1 MASNKLVVADF
12 DFDLVK
18 ANLKAFLQ
26 DQPEF
31 SDYNFEGS
39 GFAVL
44 LDTLAYNTHYLGFNA
59 NMVANEMY
67 LDSADVR
74 KNVVS
79 LAKMLG
85 YTPSSAKSP
94 TAVVD
99 ITLNNATGSTV
110 TMDKGTSFS
119 ATIDNTEYN
128 FVTNEDIAMAPQ
140 DGVYKFSN
148 VTLYEGTLVN
158 FKYTV
163 DSTDVDQ
170 RFIIPNINA
179 DTSTLKVTVQTS
191 ISDTTQS
198 IYTLASGLKSLDNT
212 SKAYFLSETDTGKFE
227 VYFGD
232 DILGKKLADGNIVT
246 LEYIVS
252 NLEDANGTTNF
263 VAKGSVGGFSDVT
276 VVTKTAAEGGSIPE
290 TKESIRFNAPLQ
302 YTSQDRA
309 VTTTDYETLVKS
321 IYPNATSISAWGGED
336 DETPIYGVVKIAV
349 KGQSGVPLTNST
361 KLDIVTKLKSYN
373 VASVRPEIVDPIITS
388 IILVVN
394 AKFDKKSTA
403 KTSDTLKSEIVD
415 AITDYNKNTLTAFDG
430 VFRYSKVMGII
441 DDVDNSILSN
451 ITTVKIRKNFT
462 PTLSSS
468 TKYDIYFRNAIYN
481 PHSGHEAVV
490 SSTGFK
496 ISGNDNE
503 MFLDDDGMGNVRVY
517 YLVSGIKTVQNATQG
532 TIDYATG
539 QITINSLDIASIS
552 NIRGSV
558 STVIEVTASPSSNDV
573 VPVRDQILEIDGWND
588 EVILLSLTIKY
599 PKANSNSI
607 TTITIGWRKVARIS
621 TILNKRIQ

>member
-1 MASNKLVVADF
+1 MASNKFIVSDLDF
-12 DFDLVK
+12 DTIK
-18 ANLKAFLQ
+18 SNLKAFLQ

-99 ITLNNATGSTV
+99 ITLNNATGSSV

-128 FVTNEDIAMAPQ
+128 FVTNEDITMSPA

-170 RFIIPNINA
+170 RFIIPNVNA

-191 ISDTTQS
+191 ISDTTQEV
-198 IYTLASGLKSLDNT
+198 YTLASGLKSLNNT

-232 DILGKKLADGNIVT
+232 GILGKKLADGNIVI

-252 NLEDANGTTNF
+252 NLSDANGTANF
-263 VAKGSVGGFSDVT
+263 TAKGSVGGFSDVT
-276 VVTKTAAEGGSIPE
+276 VITKSSAQGGSIPE
-290 TKESIRFNAPLQ
+290 SKESIRFNAPLQ

-349 KGQSGVPLTNST
+349 KGQSGVPLTNAT

-388 IILVVN
+388 VILVVN
-394 AKFDKKSTA
+394 AKYDKKSTA
-403 KTSDTLKSEIVD
+403 KTADTLKTEIVN
-415 AITDYNKNTLTAFDG
+415 AITDYNTTTLSQFDS
-430 VFRYSKVMGII
+430 VFRYSKITGII
-441 DDVDNSILSN
+441 DNVDSSILSN
-451 ITTVKIRKNFT
+451 ITTVKMRKDFT
-462 PTLSSS
+462 PTLNSS
-468 TKYDIYFRNAIYN
+468 TKYDVYFRNAIYN
-481 PHSGHEAVV
+481 PHSGHESVL

-496 ISGNDNE
+496 VSGNTNE
-503 MFLDDDGMGNVRVY
+503 MFLDDDGLGNVRVY
-517 YLVSGIKTVQNATQG
+517 YLVSGIKTIHNANQG

-539 QITINSLDIASIS
+539 QITLNSLSVASIS
-552 NIRGSV
+552 NIRGSA
-558 STVIEVTASPSSNDV
+558 SSKIEITVSPSSNDV
-573 VPVRDQILEIDGWND
+573 VPVRDQILEIDI
-588 EVILLSLTIKY
+588 E
-599 PKANSNSI
+599 NSI
-607 TTITIGWRKVARIS
+607 VNVSEDTFVGGSSEAGVGYTTS
-621 TILNKRIQ
+621 SSY

>member
-1 MASNKLVVADF
+1 MASNKFVVSDLDF
-12 DFDLVK
+12 DAIKL
-18 ANLKAFLQ
+18 NLKAFLQ

-67 LDSADVR
+67 LDSADIR

-99 ITLNNATGSTV
+99 ITLNNATGATV

-119 ATIDNTEYN
+119 ANIDNTEYN
-128 FVTNEDIAMAPQ
+128 FVTNEDIAMSPQ
-140 DGVYKFSN
+140 DGVYKFQN

-191 ISDTTQS
+191 ISDTTQEV
-198 IYTLASGLKSLDNT
+198 YTLATGLKSLNDT

-232 DILGKKLADGNIVT
+232 GILGKKLADGNIVI

-252 NLEDANGTTNF
+252 NLEVANGTANF
-263 VAKGSVGGFSDVT
+263 TAKGSVGGFSDVT
-276 VVTKTAAEGGSIPE
+276 VVTKSAAQGGSVAE

-309 VTTTDYETLVKS
+309 VTTTDYETLTKS
-321 IYPNATSISAWGGED
+321 IFPNATSISAWGGED
-336 DETPIYGVVKIAV
+336 DETPVYGVVKIAV
-349 KGQSGVPLTNST
+349 KGKSGVPLTNAT

-394 AKFDKKSTA
+394 AKYDKKSTA
-403 KTSDTLKSEIVD
+403 KTADTLKSEIVD
-415 AITDYNKNTLTAFDG
+415 AITDYNTNLATLE
-430 VFRYSKVMGII
+430 RISLLKK
-441 DDVDNSILSN
+441 S
-451 ITTVKIRKNFT
+451 
-462 PTLSSS
+462 
-468 TKYDIYFRNAIYN
+468 DIC
-481 PHSGHEAVV
+481 S
-490 SSTGFK
+490 
-496 ISGNDNE
+496 
-503 MFLDDDGMGNVRVY
+503 
-517 YLVSGIKTVQNATQG
+517 AT
-532 TIDYATG
+532 Y
-539 QITINSLDIASIS
+539 
-552 NIRGSV
+552 
-558 STVIEVTASPSSNDV
+558 
-573 VPVRDQILEIDGWND
+573 DQIKYQNEEFYSFLIKNKLND
-588 EVILLSLTIKY
+588 SCKNMT
-599 PKANSNSI
+599 
-607 TTITIGWRKVARIS
+607 
-621 TILNKRIQ
+621 

>member
-12 DFDLVK
+12 DFDIVK
-18 ANLKAFLQ
+18 SNLKSFLQ

-67 LDSADVR
+67 LDSADIR

-99 ITLNNATGSTV
+99 ITLNNATGSTI

-119 ATIDNTEYN
+119 ATIDNTDYN
-128 FVTNEDIAMAPQ
+128 FVTNEDIAMSPL

-170 RFIIPNINA
+170 KFIIPNVNA

-191 ISDTTQS
+191 ISDTTQEV
-198 IYTLASGLKSLDNT
+198 YTLATGLKSLDNT

-232 DILGKKLADGNIVT
+232 DILGKKLADGNIVI

-252 NLEDANGTTNF
+252 NLTDANGTTNF
-263 VAKGSVGGFSDVT
+263 TAKGSVGGFSDVS
-276 VVTKTAAEGGSIPE
+276 VVTKTAAQGGSIPE

-309 VTTTDYETLVKS
+309 VTTTDYETLVRS

-388 IILVVN
+388 VILVVN
-394 AKFDKKSTA
+394 AKYDKKSTA
-403 KTSDTLKSEIVD
+403 KTADTLKSEIINAV
-415 AITDYNKNTLTAFDG
+415 TDYNSNTLSAFDG
-430 VFRYSKVMGII
+430 VFRYSKLMGII
-441 DDVDNSILSN
+441 DNVDNSILSN
-451 ITTVKIRKNFT
+451 ITTVKVRKTFT

-481 PHSGHEAVV
+481 PHSGHESVL

-496 ISGNDNE
+496 ISGNNNE
-503 MFLDDDGMGNVRVY
+503 MFLDDDGMGNVRLY

-532 TIDYATG
+532 TIDYTTG
-539 QITINSLDIASIS
+539 QITLNSLDVASVS
-552 NIRGSV
+552 NIRGSI
-558 STVIEVTASPSSNDV
+558 SDKIEITASPSSNDV
-573 VPVRDQILEIDGWND
+573 VPVRDQILEID
-588 EVILLSLTIKY
+588 V
-599 PKANSNSI
+599 SNSI
-607 TTITIGWRKVARIS
+607 VNVSEDTFVGGSSEAGVGYTTTS
-621 TILNKRIQ
+621 SY